1 MKTSL
6 TKVLARM
13 ARDGNAEAVAEFI
26 EEMISHEPAGNPPE
40 PTNAENAEEPE
51 TVPEPAPAEEPVTV
65 EIPEN
70 RTVLI
75 DSETAGAF
83 LQRLDRLLDLLAACL
98 APAAADETP
107 AESTV
112 EETAEKA
119 AEKVAEEIAET
130 AAEATETAV
139 AEAVEEIL
147 GEASN
152 TEAEVS
158 EILEESGDECAP
170 QDPTE
175 AKDALRAVLKAVRP
189 ALAEMSPAR
198 RRKLSA
204 DIAANLRAGKDAST
218 PSVYSALLKNTAAP
232 AADPADLG
240 KRIMAKRNTNYH

>member
-6 TKVLARM
+6 TKVLARL
-13 ARDGNAEAVAEFI
+13 ARDGSAEAVAEFI
-26 EEMISHEPAGNPPE
+26 EEMISKEPENTPEPAKV
-40 PTNAENAEEPE
+40 EEPE
-51 TVPEPAPAEEPVTV
+51 TTEPAPAEEPVTV
-65 EIPEN
+65 EVPEN

-75 DSETAGAF
+75 DSEIAGAF
-83 LQRLDRLLDLLAACL
+83 LQRLDRLLDMLAVFL
-98 APAAADETP
+98 TPAAADETP
-107 AESTV
+107 AEIAV
-112 EETAEKA
+112 EEAAEKA
-119 AEKVAEEIAET
+119 AEEIAET

-175 AKDALRAVLKAVRP
+175 GKDALRAVLKAVRP

-198 RRKLSA
+198 RKKLSA
-204 DIAANLRAGKDAST
+204 DIAANLRAGKDASS
-218 PSVYSALLKNTAAP
+218 PNVYAALLKNTSAP
-232 AADPADLG
+232 AADPAALG
-240 KRIMAKRNTNYH
+240 KLIMSKRNPNYQ